1 MSVRAT
7 AGEIQT
13 QHLQLHFILLT
24 FSLLVIYSVVF
35 KQINLIIM
43 KKKENYI
50 FGLKQN
56 LKIIFL
62 GIVFL
67 SLNFWLGFGNP
78 GHAPY
83 L

>member
-1 MSVRAT
+1 MLFEKILSVRTT

-13 QHLQLHFILLT
+13 QHLQLHFI
-24 FSLLVIYSVVF
+24 SLNFYQLVICSVVF

-43 KKKENYI
+43 TKENYS

-67 SLNFWLGFGNP
+67 
-78 GHAPY
+78 
-83 L
+83 